1 MKQVLA
7 SLAKHSGSRELYDPL
22 HEEKYVISGEKQ
34 QILIT
39 KIEHEKNI
47 VLLRT
52 SELDQAAS
60 QLNPLYE
67 RFKANISSYL
77 DKVKEGTY
85 WRFFDVSFGVDIKVC
100 FLREEDGWQVWMG
113 EDLSLQ
119 TKDPVEIQLYI
130 RGLITEFESWWL
142 KEFRKFHHILMQHM
156 RGDS

>member
-7 SLAKHSGSRELYDPL
+7 LLAKRCGSRELYDPL
-22 HEEKYVISGEKQ
+22 HEEKYVISGEEN
-34 QILIT
+34 QIIIT
-39 KIEHEKNI
+39 KKEPVENI

-52 SELDQAAS
+52 SELDQAAEK
-60 QLNPLYE
+60 LEHLYE
-67 RFKANISSYL
+67 RFKANISAYL

-100 FLREEDGWQVWMG
+100 FSQEENGWQVWMG

-130 RGLITEFESWWL
+130 RGLITDFESWWVN
-142 KEFRKFHHILMQHM
+142 EFRKFHQKMKENM
-156 RGDS
+156 SDRS